1 MYIGVSYNWI
11 FFDLG
16 YGDSD
21 VVELSEMGVVM
32 DSKYVLE
39 WVLKKVN
46 GTVPVFVWGHSLG
59 TGWVILQKKKRKN
72 IVRW

>member
-1 MYIGVSYNWI
+1 MSVN
-11 FFDLG
+11 LG

-21 VVELSEMGVVM
+21 AVELSEEGVVM

-46 GTVPVFVWGHSLG
+46 GSAPVFVWGHSLG
-59 TGWVILQKKKRKN
+59 TG
-72 IVRW
+72 